1 MNPQDFF
8 TSSLKYPHFFG
19 GAFLGGPRWFHSHD
33 SNLLQSG
40 DRCKWH
46 VWIWPHSWD
55 INIAMTLVD
64 VQHHPE
70 MGVSSNGGTPKWM
83 VYNGKPY
90 SNGWFGGTTIFG
102 NIQIC
107 RWFCLMCFVRYAR
120 CPKKTPAKNSEMQF
134 VDWRE
139 SEAQQDWSTL
149 PETHSVSTPDNRPCP
164 PQKERRK
171 CSNHSFCLGAF
182 GVSLIECCWWIQP

>member
-1 MNPQDFF
+1 MKSRRSEGFQSAYQALLSKKIHTEIISTNKNIPSTMNPQDFF
-8 TSSLKYPHFFG
+8 TSSLKYPHFFW

-83 VYNGKPY
+83 VYNWKPY

-120 CPKKTPAKNSEMQF
+120 CPKKPPTKNSEMQF

-139 SEAQQDWSTL
+139 S
-149 PETHSVSTPDNRPCP
+149 
-164 PQKERRK
+164 
-171 CSNHSFCLGAF
+171 
-182 GVSLIECCWWIQP
+182 